1 MTTAPL
7 RKATSRDEDEILALL
22 DALRQA
28 HHDKDAAAIAAAY
41 TDDAI
46 ICDLAPPLF
55 HRGVDVKEKQ
65 AWLDSW
71 EGPIDL
77 EPRDFSLTISG
88 DIAYT
93 QGYLRMSG
101 TPKAAGRNSP
111 SSCDPPGC
119 RTPQASLSSRA
130 AMSKP
135 NPATRRRC
143 RTASASAPR
152 PAR

>member
-7 RKATSRDEDEILALL
+7 RKAASRDEDEILALF
-22 DALRQA
+22 DSLRQA

-46 ICDLAPPLF
+46 VCDLAPPLF

-101 TPKAAGRNSP
+101 TPKAAGRPVSFWLRDTICVSRVNGAWKIVHLH
-111 SSCDPPGC
+111 SSVPFYMDG
-119 RTPQASLSSRA
+119 SL
-130 AMSKP
+130 
-135 NPATRRRC
+135 
-143 RTASASAPR
+143 R
-152 PAR
+152 PAFDLQP

>member
-46 ICDLAPPLF
+46 ICDLAPPLY

-101 TPKAAGRNSP
+101 TPTP
-111 SSCDPPGC
+111 HCTPPF
-119 RTPQASLSSRA
+119 S
-130 AMSKP
+130 
-135 NPATRRRC
+135 
-143 RTASASAPR
+143 
-152 PAR
+152 